1 MGTISKEALQALR
14 ERYPAGTRV
23 ELVHMDD
30 PFNTKLTPG
39 CRGTVRIVDDV
50 GTIHVRWD
58 CGSGLGIVYG
68 EDVCR
73 KVVEG

>member
-58 CGSGLGIVYG
+58 CGSGLGVVYG
-68 EDVCR
+68 EDICR
-73 KVVEG
+73 KVVED

>member
-58 CGSGLGIVYG
+58 CGSGLGVVYG

-73 KVVEG
+73 KVVED